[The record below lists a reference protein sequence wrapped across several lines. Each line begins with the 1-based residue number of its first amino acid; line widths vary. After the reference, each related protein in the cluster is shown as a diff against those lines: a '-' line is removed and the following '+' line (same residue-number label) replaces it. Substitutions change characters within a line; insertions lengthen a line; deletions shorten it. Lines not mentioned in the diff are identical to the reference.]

1 MSKVLKFIVNL
12 VVLLSIVVAAALLV
26 PPLLGVDTVIND
38 NSNIE
43 TNLPVGA
50 VAYGKQGDT
59 EGLKKEDKIIYIEG
73 SAQYVY
79 EIQDMDTTAGA
90 YKVKDVYNKN
100 SDVESITLQ
109 DKVSKAVLT
118 IPFIGYAA
126 IALQSKTGLMVVG
139 AVIVLL
145 IILFIL
151 SEVLRRGDD
160 EDEEEDDE
168 DDEEEDDEE
177 EEPGYWERR
186 RLRKEEKRRQKEA
199 EYEEEDDED
208 EEEELSTKERRRLKK
223 EEKRRRKL
231 EKKGLLEDDDEKEEQ
246 EETDELFVPEDTS
259 SEAVSSESPQELQG
273 FDEAMKDAMSS
284 IASGIAQVSEPENV
298 PDATVIMPD
307 AEEIEKAVQ
316 EIEETSMMVEAL
328 EEQEVAEE
336 VEAETEE
343 ALETDEEQINEE
355 VLEVDEEQ
363 INEEILEADEEPI
376 SEEAENDVPENITED
391 IIIEET
397 QTEVFAEEENP
408 VNLNAVPKTP
418 SIDELLAKAAEAGEQ
433 PEVKKD
439 EENEVTLLDY
449 SDLL

>member
-12 VVLLSIVVAAALLV
+12 VVLLSIVVAVALLV

-50 VAYGKQGDT
+50 VAYGRQVDT
-59 EGLKKEDKIIYIEG
+59 EKLKKEDKILYMEG

-79 EIQDMDTTAGA
+79 EIQDMDTTAGS

-100 SDVESITLQ
+100 SDAESITLQ
-109 DKVSKAVLT
+109 DKVSKAVIT

-139 AVIVLL
+139 AVIILL

-160 EDEEEDDE
+160 DEEEDEEEYEEEDDE
-168 DDEEEDDEE
+168 DDEDEED
-177 EEPGYWERR
+177 EPGYW
-186 RLRKEEKRRQKEA
+186 
-199 EYEEEDDED
+199 
-208 EEEELSTKERRRLKK
+208 ERRRLKK

-231 EKKGLLEDDDEKEEQ
+231 EKKGLLEEDDEEEQ
-246 EETDELFVPEDTS
+246 EQEDMNDVFVPENIF
-259 SEAVSSESPQELQG
+259 SEPAASEPEQELQG

-298 PDATVIMPD
+298 PDATVVMPD
-307 AEEIEKAVQ
+307 AEELEKAVQ
-316 EIEETSMMVEAL
+316 EAEGTLET
-328 EEQEVAEE
+328 AEE
-336 VEAETEE
+336 PEVQEFAAETELEPE
-343 ALETDEEQINEE
+343 AEETQAVENI
-355 VLEVDEEQ
+355 
-363 INEEILEADEEPI
+363 EADM
-376 SEEAENDVPENITED
+376 PEDIAED

-397 QTEVFAEEENP
+397 PTEETEVQLSEEEEIP
-408 VNLNAVPKTP
+408 VNVNAVPKTP
-418 SIDELLAKAAEAGEQ
+418 SLNELLAKAAAAGEE

>member
-12 VVLLSIVVAAALLV
+12 VVLLFIVVAAALLV

-50 VAYGKQGDT
+50 VAYGRQVDT
-59 EGLKKEDKIIYIEG
+59 EKLKKEDKILYMEG

-79 EIQDMDTTAGA
+79 EIQDMDTTAGS

-100 SDVESITLQ
+100 NDAESITLQ
-109 DKVSKAVLT
+109 DKVSKAVIT

-139 AVIVLL
+139 AVIILL

-160 EDEEEDDE
+160 DEEED
-168 DDEEEDDEE
+168 EE
-177 EEPGYWERR
+177 
-186 RLRKEEKRRQKEA
+186 

-208 EEEELSTKERRRLKK
+208 EEDEPGYWERRRLKK

-231 EKKGLLEDDDEKEEQ
+231 EKKGLLEEDDEEEQ
-246 EETDELFVPEDTS
+246 EQEDMNDVFVPENTF
-259 SEAVSSESPQELQG
+259 SEPAASEPEQELQG

-298 PDATVIMPD
+298 PDATVVMPD
-307 AEEIEKAVQ
+307 AEELEKAVQ
-316 EIEETSMMVEAL
+316 EAEGMLET
-328 EEQEVAEE
+328 AEE
-336 VEAETEE
+336 PEVQEFAAETELEPE
-343 ALETDEEQINEE
+343 AEETQAVENI
-355 VLEVDEEQ
+355 
-363 INEEILEADEEPI
+363 EADM
-376 SEEAENDVPENITED
+376 PEDIAED

-397 QTEVFAEEENP
+397 PTEETEVQLSEEEEIP
-408 VNLNAVPKTP
+408 VNVNAVPKTP
-418 SIDELLAKAAEAGEQ
+418 SLNELLAKAAAAGEE

>member
-50 VAYGKQGDT
+50 VAYGRQVDT
-59 EGLKKEDKIIYIEG
+59 EKLKKEDKILYMEG

-79 EIQDMDTTAGA
+79 EIQDMDTTAGS

-100 SDVESITLQ
+100 NDAESITLQ
-109 DKVSKAVLT
+109 DKVSKAVIT

-139 AVIVLL
+139 AVIILL

-160 EDEEEDDE
+160 DEEED
-168 DDEEEDDEE
+168 EE
-177 EEPGYWERR
+177 
-186 RLRKEEKRRQKEA
+186 

-208 EEEELSTKERRRLKK
+208 AEDEEDEPGYWERRRLKK

-231 EKKGLLEDDDEKEEQ
+231 EKKGLLEEDDEEEQ
-246 EETDELFVPEDTS
+246 EQEDMNDVFVPENTF
-259 SEAVSSESPQELQG
+259 SEPAASEPEQELQG

-298 PDATVIMPD
+298 PDATVVMPD
-307 AEEIEKAVQ
+307 AEELEKAVQ
-316 EIEETSMMVEAL
+316 EAEGTLET
-328 EEQEVAEE
+328 AEE
-336 VEAETEE
+336 PEVQEFAAETELEPE
-343 ALETDEEQINEE
+343 AEETQAVENI
-355 VLEVDEEQ
+355 
-363 INEEILEADEEPI
+363 EADM
-376 SEEAENDVPENITED
+376 PEDIAED

-397 QTEVFAEEENP
+397 PTEETEVQLSEEEEIP
-408 VNLNAVPKTP
+408 VNVNAVPKTP
-418 SIDELLAKAAEAGEQ
+418 SLNELLAKAAAAGEE

>member
-12 VVLLSIVVAAALLV
+12 VVLLSIVVAVALLV

-50 VAYGKQGDT
+50 VAYGRQVDT
-59 EGLKKEDKIIYIEG
+59 EKLKKEDKILYMEG

-79 EIQDMDTTAGA
+79 EIQDMDTTAGS

-100 SDVESITLQ
+100 SDAESITLQ
-109 DKVSKAVLT
+109 DKVSKAVIT

-139 AVIVLL
+139 AVIILL

-160 EDEEEDDE
+160 DEEED
-168 DDEEEDDEE
+168 EE
-177 EEPGYWERR
+177 
-186 RLRKEEKRRQKEA
+186 

-208 EEEELSTKERRRLKK
+208 EEGEPGYWERRRLKK

-231 EKKGLLEDDDEKEEQ
+231 EKKGLLEEDDEEEQ
-246 EETDELFVPEDTS
+246 EQEDMNDVFVPENTF
-259 SEAVSSESPQELQG
+259 SEPAASEPEQELQG

-298 PDATVIMPD
+298 PDATVVMPD
-307 AEEIEKAVQ
+307 AEELEKAVQ
-316 EIEETSMMVEAL
+316 EAEGTLET
-328 EEQEVAEE
+328 AEE
-336 VEAETEE
+336 PEVQEFAAETELEPE
-343 ALETDEEQINEE
+343 AEETQAVENI
-355 VLEVDEEQ
+355 
-363 INEEILEADEEPI
+363 EADM
-376 SEEAENDVPENITED
+376 PEDIAED

-397 QTEVFAEEENP
+397 PTEETEVQLSEEEEIP
-408 VNLNAVPKTP
+408 VNVNAVPKTP
-418 SIDELLAKAAEAGEQ
+418 SLNELLAKAAAAGEE

>member
-50 VAYGKQGDT
+50 VAYGRQVDT
-59 EGLKKEDKIIYIEG
+59 EKLNKGDKILYMEG

-79 EIQDMDTTAGA
+79 EIQDMDTTAGS

-100 SDVESITLQ
+100 SDAESITLQ
-109 DKVSKAVLT
+109 DKVSKAVIT

-139 AVIVLL
+139 AVIILL

-160 EDEEEDDE
+160 DEEEDEEEY
-168 DDEEEDDEE
+168 EEEDDDEDEE
-177 EEPGYWERR
+177 DEPGYWERR
-186 RLRKEEKRRQKEA
+186 RLKKEEKRRQKEA
-199 EYEEEDDED
+199 EYEEDDDDDEE
-208 EEEELSTKERRRLKK
+208 EEEELSAKERRRLKK

-231 EKKGLLEDDDEKEEQ
+231 EKKGLLEDDEEEEQ
-246 EETDELFVPEDTS
+246 EQEGMNDVFVPENTF
-259 SEAVSSESPQELQG
+259 SEPAASEPAASEPEQELQG

-298 PDATVIMPD
+298 PDATVVMPD
-307 AEEIEKAVQ
+307 AEELEKAVQ
-316 EIEETSMMVEAL
+316 EAEGTFEEAEEPKEQELEAETELEPEAEETQVIEN
-328 EEQEVAEE
+328 
-336 VEAETEE
+336 VEAETP
-343 ALETDEEQINEE
+343 
-355 VLEVDEEQ
+355 
-363 INEEILEADEEPI
+363 EEII
-376 SEEAENDVPENITED
+376 ED
-391 IIIEET
+391 TIIIEET
-397 QTEVFAEEENP
+397 PAEEIATELPEEEAP
-408 VNLNAVPKTP
+408 VNVNAVPKTP
-418 SIDELLAKAAEAGEQ
+418 SLDELLAKAAAAGEQ

-449 SDLL
+449 SELL

>member
-12 VVLLSIVVAAALLV
+12 VVLLSIVVAVALLV

-50 VAYGKQGDT
+50 VAYGRQVDT
-59 EGLKKEDKIIYIEG
+59 EKLKKEDKILYMEG

-79 EIQDMDTTAGA
+79 EIQDMDTTAGS

-100 SDVESITLQ
+100 SDAESITLQ
-109 DKVSKAVLT
+109 DKVSKAVIT

-139 AVIVLL
+139 AVIILL

-160 EDEEEDDE
+160 DEEED
-168 DDEEEDDEE
+168 EE
-177 EEPGYWERR
+177 
-186 RLRKEEKRRQKEA
+186 
-199 EYEEEDDED
+199 EYEEEDDDDEE
-208 EEEELSTKERRRLKK
+208 EEEELSAKERRRLKK

-231 EKKGLLEDDDEKEEQ
+231 EKKGLLEEDDEEEQ
-246 EETDELFVPEDTS
+246 EQEDMNDVFVPENTF
-259 SEAVSSESPQELQG
+259 SEPAASEPEQELQG

-298 PDATVIMPD
+298 PDATVVMPD
-307 AEEIEKAVQ
+307 AEELEKAVQ
-316 EIEETSMMVEAL
+316 EAEGTLET
-328 EEQEVAEE
+328 AEE
-336 VEAETEE
+336 PEVQEFAAETELEPE
-343 ALETDEEQINEE
+343 AEETQAVENI
-355 VLEVDEEQ
+355 
-363 INEEILEADEEPI
+363 EADM
-376 SEEAENDVPENITED
+376 PEDIAED

-397 QTEVFAEEENP
+397 PTEETEVQLSEEEIP
-408 VNLNAVPKTP
+408 VNVNAVPKTP
-418 SIDELLAKAAEAGEQ
+418 SLNELLAKAAAAGEE